1 MRSQSPVREPIAGGH
16 GLLRRGQ
23 AIFIY
28 LHLAVSL
35 ECTETLLVAKTTSIA
50 YEMARLADALHR
62 KSLQA
67 MASNAYEVERACLDT
82 DLVIGAILRPGGTA
96 PRLVS
101 NDLFASMKPGS
112 VFVDISIDQGGCFEA
127 ARPISHSNP
136 IHSAFGSTLYCVANM
151 AGTVPHAEHLF
162 SAPVRQTQDI
172 EAKHPA
178 DLPGRP
184 GPPGTVNA

>member
-112 VFVDISIDQGGCFEA
+112 VFVDIYIDQGGCFEA

-136 IHSAFGSTLYCVANM
+136 IQSIRPLAPPSTAWPTWQAPSPMPSTYF
-151 AGTVPHAEHLF
+151 PPLF
-162 SAPVRQTQDI
+162 
-172 EAKHPA
+172 AKHRTSRPNTQQTSLA
-178 DLPGRP
+178 DQVRP
-184 GPPGTVNA
+184 ER